1 MFIMDFIIEHEKI
14 IKQIIA
20 VVLIGAFAIVFW
32 KKVLLFV
39 CVVGAS
45 VFTAEFIAKD
55 IGVLIFVFYCL
66 YVFFSFFKEHF
77 YD

>member
-32 KKVLLFV
+32 KKILLFV
-39 CVVGAS
+39 CAVGAS

-66 YVFFSFFKEHF
+66 YVFFNFFKEIY

>member
-14 IKQIIA
+14 IKQIMWI
-20 VVLIGAFAIVFW
+20 VLLCAFAIVFW

-45 VFTAEFIAKD
+45 VFAAEFIAKD
-55 IGVLIFVFYCL
+55 IGVLIFVAYCFYL
-66 YVFFSFFKEHF
+66 LFRF
-77 YD
+77 YRQFNDD

>member
-1 MFIMDFIIEHEKI
+1 MEFFIEHEKI
-14 IKQIIA
+14 IKQIFV
-20 VVLIGAFAIVFW
+20 VVLLCALVIVFW

-39 CVVGAS
+39 CAVGAS

-66 YVFFSFFKEHF
+66 YVFFNFFKKIY